1 MNKSKTER
9 LRNLA
14 LLAITIVITLA
25 VMEAALQ
32 ILDLPRQPMKP
43 NKIKDPVLVYK
54 IPSDW
59 PGVDKDGFRN
69 RSIPAQADIVT
80 LGDSHTYGLNAD
92 IDTNWPGHLAR
103 LTGHS
108 VYNLGIGGYGP
119 LQYYHLLGRA
129 LQLMPKF
136 LVIGLYLPN
145 DIKGV
150 CHPYVQTDYWK
161 KHAPQDGLDLS
172 YCQKADFDDEER
184 VSSKRSGML
193 QTAGGM
199 IANSKIGVLVSVTAR
214 RLRAYL
220 PKDREK
226 NVVVSDALNDTIM
239 SKSRLRVLRD
249 SMDLKHP
256 EIAHSLEITKTL
268 ISRMVSRGQENGV
281 QTVVMV
287 IPSKEFIFHGYLARA
302 AQPLPE
308 VYQQMVTSEASLRS
322 AVLAWLS
329 SQSIAYVDIA
339 PAISEAVTKH
349 AGIYPHDND
358 GHPLPAGYEV
368 YAKALYS
375 GFFAG
380 QEPR

>member
-1 MNKSKTER
+1 MNKKKTDR

-14 LLAITIVITLA
+14 LMAISIVVTLA
-25 VMEAALQ
+25 VMEVALQ

-43 NKIKDPVLVYK
+43 NKIKDPVLVYR

-69 RSIPAQADIVT
+69 RSIPDQADIVT

-92 IDTNWPGHLAR
+92 IDTNWPGQLAR
-103 LTGHS
+103 LSGLS

-119 LQYYHLLGRA
+119 LQYYYLLGRTF
-129 LQLMPKF
+129 QLKPKF

-150 CHPYVQTDYWK
+150 CHPYVQTEYWK
-161 KHAPQDGLDLS
+161 EHAPQEGLDLS
-172 YCQKADFDDEER
+172 YCQKADFDDEDR
-184 VSSKRSGML
+184 VSRKRSGML
-193 QTAGGM
+193 QTAVSM
-199 IANSKIGVLVSVTAR
+199 IVNSKIGVLVSVTAR

-220 PKDREK
+220 PKDSEN

-268 ISRMVSRGQENGV
+268 ISRMISRSQENGV
-281 QTVVMV
+281 QAIVMV
-287 IPSKEFIFHGYLARA
+287 IPSKEFIFHDYLARTS
-302 AQPLPE
+302 QPLPE
-308 VYQQMVTSEASLRS
+308 VYQQMAANEASLRN

-329 SQSIAYVDIA
+329 AQSIAYVDIA
-339 PAISEAVTKH
+339 PALSEAVMKQ
-349 AGIYPHDND
+349 GRIYPHDND

-368 YAKALYS
+368 YAKALYNAY
-375 GFFAG
+375 FAG
-380 QEPR
+380 KRPR

>member
-1 MNKSKTER
+1 
-9 LRNLA
+9 
-14 LLAITIVITLA
+14 
-25 VMEAALQ
+25 
-32 ILDLPRQPMKP
+32 
-43 NKIKDPVLVYK
+43 
-54 IPSDW
+54 
-59 PGVDKDGFRN
+59 
-69 RSIPAQADIVT
+69 
-80 LGDSHTYGLNAD
+80 
-92 IDTNWPGHLAR
+92 
-103 LTGHS
+103 
-108 VYNLGIGGYGP
+108 
-119 LQYYHLLGRA
+119 
-129 LQLMPKF
+129 
-136 LVIGLYLPN
+136 
-145 DIKGV
+145 
-150 CHPYVQTDYWK
+150 
-161 KHAPQDGLDLS
+161 
-172 YCQKADFDDEER
+172 
-184 VSSKRSGML
+184 ML